1 MDWQRNRR
9 NSPPHFVDPCNDD
22 CLESGFKQ
30 WQPGFASGV
39 ERSRVQSKK
48 VWQEQHDMHPGGA
61 QLSDVVMLGLVQEME
76 EAKKKDSMFVL
87 GLVTSCDAFDANE
100 TYLITSVSPISVL
113 KIPEL
118 DAMQLLVPFRNE

>member
-1 MDWQRNRR
+1 
-9 NSPPHFVDPCNDD
+9 
-22 CLESGFKQ
+22 
-30 WQPGFASGV
+30 
-39 ERSRVQSKK
+39 
-48 VWQEQHDMHPGGA
+48 MHPGGA